1 MALAAI
7 ARIDPDRYVPT
18 VGAVGAV
25 LMFAAAIQCVLWA
38 PAL

>member
-18 VGAVGAV
+18 VGAV
-25 LMFAAAIQCVLWA
+25 FAAAIQCVLWA